1 MYRELLRDAR
11 FFALLL
17 MIDAEELG
25 RVRAKGCPRCGG
37 PLHSGHYERKPRG
50 TELCR
55 GELPEGYATR
65 FSLCCGWCRARTM
78 PGSVRFLGRK
88 VYLAVVICVA
98 TVLVRGAD
106 RNALQL
112 LRRELGVSWNT
123 LRRWCAWWQALTGS
137 AFWQRVRGWLP
148 VDLDVGAVPGSLLAR
163 VEGTSGERILRLL
176 HLLARGDRSEFPER
190 VG

>member
-1 MYRELLRDAR
+1 
-11 FFALLL
+11 
-17 MIDAEELG
+17 
-25 RVRAKGCPRCGG
+25 
-37 PLHSGHYERKPRG
+37 
-50 TELCR
+50 
-55 GELPEGYATR
+55 
-65 FSLCCGWCRARTM
+65 M

-123 LRRWCAWWQALTGS
+123 LRRWCVWWRALTGS
-137 AFWQRVRGWLP
+137 AFWQRIRGWLP
-148 VDLDVGAVPGSLLAR
+148 VDIDLGAVPDSLLAHF
-163 VEGTSGERILRLL
+163 EGASAERMLGLLRLL
-176 HLLARGDRSEFPER
+176 ACGDRSAFPER